1 MNAEHPLDGDAMV
14 GVVRLE
20 PRSAADG
27 RGGVDPGVIDVG
39 GHAALSEGRTVELET
54 HPGPVVAVGETGCLE
69 PCGRDIDKS
78 SNRVPR

>member
-27 RGGVDPGVIDVG
+27 RGGVAPGVRDVG
-39 GHAALSEGRTVELET
+39 GHAAQSEGRTEALER
-54 HPGPVVAVGETGCLE
+54 HPGPVMAVRETGCLA
-69 PCGRDIDKS
+69 P
-78 SNRVPR
+78 